1 MSGEVPEG
9 WASATLGEV
18 IRLEYGRALSA
29 SARDPGN
36 IPVYGSN
43 GVCGEHSLPLVP
55 ERGIV
60 VGRKGTA
67 GSVTVTTGP
76 FWPIDTTYYVVP
88 RIDVDFDWLAATLE
102 HARLHELN
110 ESTGVP
116 SLNRDKAY
124 LQSILLPPPDEQRRI
139 SELLR
144 SVDEAASLA
153 AEAADQNRALWEAL
167 VDDLIWRPTLEND
180 TLLEPLG
187 HSIKASDYGV
197 NAPLHDHPSGIAVL
211 RMGNIQQGQIDL
223 TKLKWGEIAETEA
236 TALKLCD
243 GDILFNR
250 TNSRDLVGK
259 VALVR
264 GEPGRI
270 VDYIGVT
277 QNLEDALASYRAEDV
292 QNAMRDLE
300 VLRRDLR
307 QTHAGFIRQKRLMGL
322 IGMDEKAAAYAVEAL
337 VSGGQEDDWFELQRL
352 GRHFVKTYAD
362 LSPDPAILDFT
373 ADMKWAALFL
383 RVAQQAIT
391 KDESLDHLSYSGKIR
406 EMLAEHVRA
415 TGLFT
420 TVRLRNITDPE
431 FKDDFDTAEKSEE
444 ELQEAFV
451 RKAAEL
457 KRVTRELVDKNPAQY
472 GRFSERVLE
481 IIRRF
486 EEGQIASAEGLKDF
500 EDLTGGINA
509 EQGAHDELGMSER
522 AFAVLRIMEQHA
534 ADADHGTLQA
544 AAMAVDAVYADAQ
557 RAQPLWFS
565 MDGLRKTLRQTVRR
579 LVVEHDLP
587 EAKAIRDAVEDYAVH
602 AYAAHH

>member
-1 MSGEVPEG
+1 
-9 WASATLGEV
+9 
-18 IRLEYGRALSA
+18 
-29 SARDPGN
+29 
-36 IPVYGSN
+36 
-43 GVCGEHSLPLVP
+43 
-55 ERGIV
+55 
-60 VGRKGTA
+60 
-67 GSVTVTTGP
+67 
-76 FWPIDTTYYVVP
+76 
-88 RIDVDFDWLAATLE
+88 
-102 HARLHELN
+102 
-110 ESTGVP
+110 
-116 SLNRDKAY
+116 
-124 LQSILLPPPDEQRRI
+124 
-139 SELLR
+139 
-144 SVDEAASLA
+144 
-153 AEAADQNRALWEAL
+153 
-167 VDDLIWRPTLEND
+167 
-180 TLLEPLG
+180 
-187 HSIKASDYGV
+187 
-197 NAPLHDHPSGIAVL
+197 
-211 RMGNIQQGQIDL
+211 
-223 TKLKWGEIAETEA
+223 
-236 TALKLCD
+236 
-243 GDILFNR
+243 
-250 TNSRDLVGK
+250 
-259 VALVR
+259 
-264 GEPGRI
+264 
-270 VDYIGVT
+270 
-277 QNLEDALASYRAEDV
+277 
-292 QNAMRDLE
+292 
-300 VLRRDLR
+300 
-307 QTHAGFIRQKRLMGL
+307 
-322 IGMDEKAAAYAVEAL
+322 MDEKTAAYAVEKL

-373 ADMKWAALFL
+373 ADMKWAATFL
-383 RVAQQAIT
+383 RLAQQAIT

-415 TGLFT
+415 TGLST

-522 AFAVLRIMEQHA
+522 AFAILRIMEQHA
-534 ADADHGTLQA
+534 TDAEHAALQP

-579 LVVEHDLP
+579 IVVEHDLP